1 MEDMVVNVSDTRK
14 EILGEIKK
22 AGEISIPELTKKLNI
37 VTNAVRGHMML
48 LEKEALVTYKWLRQ
62 KRGRPLKIYRL
73 SENAE
78 AYFPKKYDQLL
89 NEIIDEIIITDG
101 SQKFNEILT
110 SLTKKW
116 SDGIKEKINLASM
129 SKEDVIK
136 HYVDYLNGEG
146 YLSILKK
153 KNGSYNIYNYNCI
166 YRNVARKHREVCNIC
181 PNILKE
187 LIGSKVEMKTT
198 IFDESPCCIMDVTLQ

>member
-1 MEDMVVNVSDTRK
+1 MNVSDTRR

-73 SENAE
+73 SETAE
-78 AYFPKKYDQLL
+78 AYFPKRYDDLL
-89 NEIIDEIIITDG
+89 IEIIEQIVTTEG
-101 SQKFNEILT
+101 AQR
-110 SLTKKW
+110 LTKVLASLSKKKA
-116 SDGIKEKINLASM
+116 DGIKERVNFAILSREEVLNC
-129 SKEDVIK
+129 
-136 HYVDYLNGEG
+136 YVDYLNKEG

-153 KNGSYNIYNYNCI
+153 SDGGYNILNYNCI
-166 YRNVARKHREVCNIC
+166 YRNVARKYREICNIC
-181 PNILKE
+181 PEILRE
-187 LIGSKVEMKTT
+187 LTDLRVELTTT
-198 IFDESPCCIMDVTLQ
+198 IFDESPCCKLYVAPQ